1 MPNTGYLLMN
11 ISKKLKYRLNDALT
25 ELNITIQQWSVL
37 QQLHRLSQSGA
48 QIAANDLAQR
58 LDMDKPTI
66 SAIIKRLEAK
76 KLVYKTKNSHDNRLF
91 DLFLSETGAEI
102 YTKAAVISNSVLNQ
116 FMAQLSET
124 EKSQLNQL
132 LQKLDREEQSS

>member
-76 KLVYKTKNSHDNRLF
+76 KLVYKTKNGHDNRLF